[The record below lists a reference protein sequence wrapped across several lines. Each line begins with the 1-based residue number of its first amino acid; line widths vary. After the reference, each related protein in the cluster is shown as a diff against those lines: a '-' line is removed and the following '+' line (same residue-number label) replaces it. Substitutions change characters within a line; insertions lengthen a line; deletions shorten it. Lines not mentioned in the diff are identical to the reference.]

1 MVDNI
6 LLTLVNLG
14 LLSQAQA
21 ELAKRDSETASME
34 IEEVLLAR
42 HWVTEDL
49 LKQHGLL
56 KEETPEAKS
65 KASGVGENGSTQ
77 KQNADQVPLTDTTG
91 SCDDYGFNLSRY
103 RAMMRE
109 ILD

>member
-21 ELAKRDSETASME
+21 ELAKRDSETTSME

-56 KEETPEAKS
+56 KEAPEPRNKT
-65 KASGVGENGSTQ
+65 SGVGENGSTQ
-77 KQNADQVPLTDTTG
+77 EQNAEQVPLTDTSG